1 MNIEKELKNIIQSQV
16 QTIDEDNF
24 INNLHIERKHRHTKK
39 IGFINGVSAAAFLVI
54 FGFATMSQ
62 LTDDFTVYASN
73 DLQAL
78 EVMDS
83 ETEAYVYDLASYLV
97 DTSDDIWETI
107 MFLDEIQFEPVIA
120 MNNRGIE

>member
-24 INNLHIERKHRHTKK
+24 INNLHLERKRRHAKK
-39 IGFINGVSAAAFLVI
+39 IGFMNGVSAAAFLAI
-54 FGFATMSQ
+54 FGFASMSQ

>member
-1 MNIEKELKNIIQSQV
+1 MNIENRFQQIAQSGFSSPDVDAFIAKLHGELQ
-16 QTIDEDNF
+16 
-24 INNLHIERKHRHTKK
+24 RRHKQK
-39 IGFINGVSAAAFLVI
+39 IGFMNGVAAAALVAV
-54 FGFATMSQ
+54 FGLASFSQ
-62 LTDDFTVYASN
+62 LRDDPAVYGSN
-73 DLQAL
+73 DLYAM
-78 EVMDS
+78 EVMDT

>member
-1 MNIEKELKNIIQSQV
+1 MNIENRLQQITQSGFSSP
-16 QTIDEDNF
+16 DGDAF
-24 INNLHIERKHRHTKK
+24 IAKLHGERQRRHEQK
-39 IGFINGVSAAAFLVI
+39 IGFMNGVAAAALVAV
-54 FGFATMSQ
+54 FGLASFSQ
-62 LTDDFTVYASN
+62 LTDDPAVYGSN
-73 DLQAL
+73 DLYAI
-78 EVMDS
+78 EVMDT

>member
-24 INNLHIERKHRHTKK
+24 INNLHIERKHRHAKK
-39 IGFINGVSAAAFLVI
+39 IGFMNGVSASAFLAI
-54 FGFATMSQ
+54 FGFASMSQ

>member
-1 MNIEKELKNIIQSQV
+1 MNIEKEFKNLIQSQV
-16 QTIDEDNF
+16 QTLDEDSF
-24 INNLHIERKHRHTKK
+24 INKLHLERKKRYAKT
-39 IGFINGVSAAAFLVI
+39 IGFMNGVSAAAFLAI
-54 FGFATMSQ
+54 FGFASMSQ

-78 EVMDS
+78 EVMDE
-83 ETEAYVYDLASYLV
+83 ETEAYVYDLAYYLV

-107 MFLDEIQFEPVIA
+107 IFLDEIQFEPIIA